1 MAMLVKVCLVILP
14 DGYLQRALM
23 SDIQFFSPGGYHR
36 QFRQFYPDQNLAG
49 AQLCLNNVQIVFFLP
64 FLFDQTTTTSF
75 ETFKNL
81 RTPISGFHQ

>member
-49 AQLCLNNVQIVFFLP
+49 AQLCLNNVQIVFFCHSYLIKLP
-64 FLFDQTTTTSF
+64 QLVL
-75 ETFKNL
+75 KHL
-81 RTPISGFHQ
+81 RT

>member
-1 MAMLVKVCLVILP
+1 MLVILP

-49 AQLCLNNVQIVFFLP
+49 AQLFFEQCSNCFFSHSCLIKLP
-64 FLFDQTTTTSF
+64 ELVL
-75 ETFKNL
+75 KHL
-81 RTPISGFHQ
+81 RT